1 MELRMTMESGTLEVR
16 LKAITFEAEG
26 INGYVLEPLTA
37 GELPPFT
44 AGAHI
49 DVHMPGGMIRSY
61 SLVNNPEQR
70 NRYVL
75 GVARDPA
82 SRGGS
87 VYMHESLRVGSK
99 LKIGL
104 PRNNFP
110 LNEAATR
117 SVLIAG
123 GIGITPMYCMLQHL
137 QTIGRPWTLYYCARS
152 HAHAAFLSEIEAL
165 ARATPTAKLHL
176 HFDDEAQGKHPD
188 IAAMVASAEPDAHL
202 YCCGPAPML
211 DAFTKAAASRH
222 SDTVHVEYFSAREE
236 AATDGGF
243 TVKLARS
250 GKTIPVSAGKTILDA
265 LLDAGIDAQYGCMQ
279 GVCGSCETRVL
290 AGVPDHRDGLLDE
303 AARNSNTTIMI
314 CCSGSKTPEL
324 TLDL

>member
-1 MELRMTMESGTLEVR
+1 MNLENGTLEVR
-16 LKAITFEAEG
+16 LTAITFEAEG
-26 INGYVLEPLTA
+26 INGYVLEPLTG
-37 GELPPFT
+37 GELPAFT
-44 AGAHI
+44 AGSHI
-49 DVHMPGGMIRSY
+49 DVHLPGGMVRSY
-61 SLVNNPEQR
+61 SLVNHPEQR

-75 GVARDPA
+75 GVARDAA

-87 VYMHESLRVGSK
+87 VYMHDSLRVGSK
-99 LKIGL
+99 VKIGV

-110 LNEAATR
+110 LNESAPR

-123 GIGITPMYCMLQHL
+123 GIGITPMYCMLQRL
-137 QTIGRPWTLYYCARS
+137 QSLGRAWTLYYCARS
-152 HAHAAFLSEIEAL
+152 RAHAAFLKEIEAL
-165 ARATPTAKLHL
+165 ARVNPNAQLHV
-176 HFDDEAQGKHPD
+176 HFDDEAQGAHPD
-188 IAAMVASAEPDAHL
+188 IAAMVASAQADAHL

-211 DAFTKAAASRH
+211 DAFTKAAASRPAEN
-222 SDTVHVEYFSAREE
+222 VHVEYFSAKEE

-250 GKTIPVSAGKTILDA
+250 GKTIPVCSGKTILDA
-265 LLDAGIDAQYGCMQ
+265 LLDAGVDAQYGCMQ

-290 AGVPDHRDGLLDE
+290 AGIPDHRDGLLDE
-303 AARNSNTTIMI
+303 AARNSNATIMI

>member
-1 MELRMTMESGTLEVR
+1 MNMENGTLEVR
-16 LKAITFEAEG
+16 LTAITFEAEG
-26 INGYVLEPLTA
+26 INGYVLEPVTDI
-37 GELPPFT
+37 ELPAFT

-49 DVHMPGGMIRSY
+49 DVHLPGGLVRSY

-87 VYMHESLRVGSK
+87 VYMHDSLRVGSK
-99 LKIGL
+99 VKIGV

-110 LNEAATR
+110 LNESAPR

-123 GIGITPMYCMLQHL
+123 GIGITPMYCMLQRL
-137 QTIGRPWTLYYCARS
+137 QTIGRAWTLCYSARS
-152 HAHAAFLSEIEAL
+152 RAHAAFLSEIEAL
-165 ARATPTAKLHL
+165 ARVNPNAKLHL
-176 HFDDEAQGKHPD
+176 HFNDEAQGAHPD
-188 IAAMVASAEPDAHL
+188 IAAMVASAEADAHL

-211 DAFTKAAASRH
+211 DAFTKAAASRP

-250 GKTIPVSAGKTILDA
+250 GKTIPVCSGKTILDA
-265 LLDAGIDAQYGCMQ
+265 LLDAGVDTQYGCMQ

-290 AGVPDHRDGLLDE
+290 AGIPDHRDGLLDE
-303 AARNSNTTIMI
+303 AARNSNATIMI

>member
-1 MELRMTMESGTLEVR
+1 MTTDSGTLQVR

-26 INGYVLEPLTA
+26 INGYTLEPLA
-37 GELPPFT
+37 GEQLPPFT
-44 AGAHI
+44 AGSHI
-49 DVHMPGGMIRSY
+49 DVHLAGGMVRSY
-61 SLVNNPEQR
+61 SLVNDPAQR

-87 VYMHESLRVGSK
+87 VYMHDSLRVGST
-99 LKIGL
+99 LKIGA

-110 LNEAATR
+110 LNESAPH
-117 SVLIAG
+117 SVLIGG
-123 GIGITPMYCMLQHL
+123 GIGITPMYCMLQRL
-137 QTIGRPWTLYYCARS
+137 QAIGRAWTLYYCARS
-152 HAHAAFLSEIEAL
+152 RANAAFLSEIEAL
-165 ARATPTAKLHL
+165 AQANPNAKLHV
-176 HFDDEAQGKHPD
+176 HFDDEAGTHPD
-188 IAAMVASAEPDAHL
+188 IAGMVAAAPADAHL

-211 DAFTKAAASRH
+211 DAFTKAASARP

-243 TVKLARS
+243 TIKLARS
-250 GKTIPVSAGKTILDA
+250 GKSLPVPPGKTILDV
-265 LLDAGIDAQYGCMQ
+265 LLDAGVDAQYGCMQ
-279 GVCGSCETRVL
+279 GVCGGCETRVL
-290 AGVPDHRDGLLDE
+290 AGIPDHRDGILDE
-303 AARNSNTTIMI
+303 AARNSNTTIMT